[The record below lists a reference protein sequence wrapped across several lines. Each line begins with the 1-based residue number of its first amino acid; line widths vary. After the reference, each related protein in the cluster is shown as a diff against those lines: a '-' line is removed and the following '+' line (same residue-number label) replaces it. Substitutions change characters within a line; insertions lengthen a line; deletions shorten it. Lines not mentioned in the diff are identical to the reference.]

1 MAILIFF
8 AFITI
13 FAYIFIRSAWFKGKF
28 GEFFVNLMFKIRLPK
43 GQYEIIHNV
52 TLRTEDGTTQ
62 IDHIILS
69 VFGIFVVETKNMK
82 GWIFGSKEQPLW
94 MQQIFKFKAQFQ
106 NPLRQ
111 NYKHTQTLGKLL
123 SVLGIGNEKIFSLVV
138 FVGDSKFKTKMPEN
152 VTYGGGAVSYIRSKK
167 KIIMSYE
174 QISQAKGIIMG
185 NMLERGFKTD
195 REHTKHVKTIVENK
209 N

>member
-13 FAYIFIRSAWFKGKF
+13 FAYILVKSTWFKGKF

-43 GQYEIIHNV
+43 EQYEIIHNV

-82 GWIFGSKEQPLW
+82 GWIFGSKEQPFW
-94 MQQIFKFKAQFQ
+94 TQQIFKFKTQFQ
-106 NPLRQ
+106 NPLHQ

-152 VTYGGGAVSYIRSKK
+152 VTYGSGAVSYIRSKK
-167 KIIMSYE
+167 KIIMSHE

-195 REHTKHVKTIVENK
+195 REHTKHVKTIIGNK

>member
-1 MAILIFF
+1 MAISIFLVFIALF
-8 AFITI
+8 AGFIVK
-13 FAYIFIRSAWFKGKF
+13 SAWFKGKF

-43 GQYEIIHNV
+43 EHYEIIHNV
-52 TLRTEDGTTQ
+52 TLRTEEGTTQ

-69 VFGIFVVETKNMK
+69 VFGIFVVETKNIK
-82 GWIFGSKEQPLW
+82 GWIFGKEKDPFW
-94 MQQIFKFKAQFQ
+94 TQQIFKFKTQFQ

-111 NYKHTQTLGKLL
+111 NYKHTQTLAKLL
-123 SVLGIGNEKIFSLVV
+123 SFLGIGNENIFSLVI

-167 KIIMSYE
+167 KAIMSHE
-174 QISQAKGIIMG
+174 QISQAKGIIIG

-195 REHTKHVKTIVENK
+195 REHTRHVKAIIEK
-209 N
+209 

>member
-8 AFITI
+8 VFITV
-13 FAYIFIRSAWFKGKF
+13 FVYIVKSTWFKGKF

-43 GQYEIIHNV
+43 EQYEIIHNV
-52 TLRTEDGTTQ
+52 TLRTKDGTTQ

-82 GWIFGSKEQPLW
+82 GWIFGSKEQPFW
-94 MQQIFKFKAQFQ
+94 TQKIFKFKAQFQ
-106 NPLRQ
+106 NPLHQ

-123 SVLGIGNEKIFSLVV
+123 SVLDIGNEKIFSLVV

-167 KIIMSYE
+167 KIIMSYK

-185 NMLERGFKTD
+185 NMLERSFKTD
-195 REHTKHVKTIVENK
+195 REHTRHVKTIIGNK
-209 N
+209 I